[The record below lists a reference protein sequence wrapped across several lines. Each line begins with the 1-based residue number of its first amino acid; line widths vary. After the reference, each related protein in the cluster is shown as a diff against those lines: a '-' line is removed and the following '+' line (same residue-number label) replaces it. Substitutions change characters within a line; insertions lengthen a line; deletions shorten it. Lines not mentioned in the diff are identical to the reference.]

1 MKTINCEFK
10 PIQKPTLDRIKMAM
24 ESSDRLREETS
35 QQVKRV
41 RRKTL
46 RRCQAQR
53 KRVLAELEQ
62 VQQQQKNAWRL
73 QIAEERQKLHA
84 DLVNHIEA
92 KCQEIIHRTLIELID
107 QVPEVTLDWACKKLS
122 QLLHQI
128 GRSQEVTITAAAETV
143 AYPAFTKICSREG
156 LKAIAEK
163 SQLPGSLLLSLPNG
177 KILSSLEQDLEQL
190 MQHWGNS
197 IELVKELHAFV
208 GQSE

>member
-1 MKTINCEFK
+1 
-10 PIQKPTLDRIKMAM
+10 MAM

-143 AYPAFTKICSREG
+143 VYPAFTKICAREG

-163 SQLPGSLLLSLPNG
+163 SQLPGSLMLSLPNG